1 MVFGIFLHSG
11 EAPVHRRAV
20 PRHPARPSGVR
31 SAGGVCSPAFLTGK
45 RPQAR
50 AAHIARKQEES
61 GAMVCCQT
69 RQTLRERFF
78 PEGLKFICLLL
89 DRRAAVYTVSGFP
102 APSSAC

>member
-1 MVFGIFLHSG
+1 MCSPAFLTGKRPFAS
-11 EAPVHRRAV
+11 APFPAIRHGRAGCGA
-20 PRHPARPSGVR
+20 PEGVD
-31 SAGGVCSPAFLTGK
+31 SPAFLTGK

-69 RQTLRERFF
+69 QQTLRERLF
-78 PEGLKFICLLL
+78 PEGLKFIYLLL

-102 APSSAC
+102 VPSPAC